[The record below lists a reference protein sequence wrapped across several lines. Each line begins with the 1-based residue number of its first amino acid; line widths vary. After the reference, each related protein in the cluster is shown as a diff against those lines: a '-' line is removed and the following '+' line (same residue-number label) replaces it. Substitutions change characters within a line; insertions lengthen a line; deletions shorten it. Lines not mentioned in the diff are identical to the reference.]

1 MKGKDSREKDQQEL
15 TNVNLTINIGTLTEN
30 WRAAAEAARTDIG
43 FEIASYKNHCKTR
56 LQKAGPFSTSYAAC
70 NRSINVEWSEV
81 PEVFVLTCASPTLGE
96 VDYP

>member
-1 MKGKDSREKDQQEL
+1 L

-30 WRAAAEAARTDIG
+30 WRASAKAARTDGG
-43 FEIASYKNHCKTR
+43 FEMASHTNHCKTR
-56 LQKAGPFSTSYAAC
+56 LQKAGPFSTSYATF

-81 PEVFVLTCASPTLGE
+81 PEVLVLTRASPTLGE